1 MDTGKAEQMDP
12 SQLNLLFGWAAI
24 LSAVATL
31 LTLITGILFF
41 SAGGL
46 FGPIN
51 DAASVIQ
58 MLLMLPVAAALYLLT
73 RHDAT
78 ALALLAAAIGVAGM
92 LIAAVLQALLV
103 FRVVEYEQTTAAT
116 LFAGGAVGVWLVLAN
131 LLAVAAGSLPGGLV
145 LTGVVAG
152 AGYVLLVIGFRPGG
166 QVHPLFYVGS
176 GLAVIGY
183 TLWGA
188 WVGFLFLSG
197 GLAVA

>member
-1 MDTGKAEQMDP
+1 MDP

-31 LTLITGILFF
+31 LTLITGILFL
-41 SAGGL
+41 SGGGL

-51 DAASVIQ
+51 DAASVSQ
-58 MLLMLPVAAALYLLT
+58 MLVMLPVAAALYLLT
-73 RHDAT
+73 RHDVS

-103 FRVVEYEQTTAAT
+103 FRVVEYEQTAAVT
-116 LFAGGAVGVWLVLAN
+116 LSAGGAVGIWLILAN
-131 LLAVAAGSLPGGLV
+131 LLALAAGALPGGLV

-152 AGYVLLVIGFRPGG
+152 AGYVLLVIGFRLGG
-166 QVHPLFYVGS
+166 QGHPLFYAGS

-183 TLWGA
+183 TVWGT
-188 WVGFLFLSG
+188 WLGFLFLSG

>member
-1 MDTGKAEQMDP
+1 MDP

-31 LTLITGILFF
+31 LTLITGILFL

-58 MLLMLPVAAALYLLT
+58 MLVMLPVAAALYLLT
-73 RHDAT
+73 RHDVS

-103 FRVVEYEQTTAAT
+103 FRVVEYEQTAAVT
-116 LFAGGAVGVWLVLAN
+116 LSAGGAVGLWLILAN
-131 LLAVAAGSLPGGLV
+131 LLALAAGALPGGLV

-152 AGYVLLVIGFRPGG
+152 AGYVLLVIGFRLGG
-166 QVHPLFYVGS
+166 QGHPLFYAGS

-183 TLWGA
+183 TVWGT
-188 WVGFLFLSG
+188 WLGFLFLSG

>member
-1 MDTGKAEQMDP
+1 MDP
-12 SQLNLLFGWAAI
+12 AQLDLLFGWSAI

-41 SAGGL
+41 SAGGI

-58 MLLMLPVAAALYLLT
+58 MLLMLPVVVALYLLT
-73 RHDAT
+73 RQDAG
-78 ALALLAAAIGVAGM
+78 ALTLLAAAIGVAGM

-103 FRVVEYEQTTAAT
+103 FRAVEYEQTSAAT
-116 LFAGGAVGVWLVLAN
+116 LSAGGAVGIWLILAN
-131 LLAVAAGSLPGGLV
+131 LLALAARALPGGLA

-152 AGYVLLVIGFRPGG
+152 TGYVLLVIGFRLGG
-166 QVHPLFYVGS
+166 QGHPLFYAGS

-183 TLWGA
+183 TVWGA
-188 WVGFLFLSG
+188 WLGFLFLSG

>member
-1 MDTGKAEQMDP
+1 MDP

-31 LTLITGILFF
+31 LTLITGILFL

-51 DAASVIQ
+51 DAASVSQ
-58 MLLMLPVAAALYLLT
+58 MLVMLPVAAALYLLT
-73 RHDAT
+73 RHDVS

-103 FRVVEYEQTTAAT
+103 FRVVEYEQTAAVT
-116 LFAGGAVGVWLVLAN
+116 LSAGGAVGLWLILAN
-131 LLAVAAGSLPGGLV
+131 LLALAAGALPGGLV

-152 AGYVLLVIGFRPGG
+152 AGYVLLVIGFRLGG
-166 QVHPLFYVGS
+166 QGHPLFYAGS

-183 TLWGA
+183 TVWGT
-188 WVGFLFLSG
+188 WLGFLFLSG

>member
-1 MDTGKAEQMDP
+1 MDP
-12 SQLNLLFGWAAI
+12 SQLDVLFGWAAI
-24 LSAVATL
+24 LSAAATL

-51 DAASVIQ
+51 DAVSVIQ
-58 MLLMLPVAAALYLLT
+58 MLLMLPIAAALYLLT

-78 ALALLAAAIGVAGM
+78 ALALLAAAIGIAGM

-103 FRVVEYEQTTAAT
+103 LRIVEYEQTAAAT
-116 LFAGGAVGVWLVLAN
+116 LSAGGAVGIWLVVAN
-131 LLAVAAGSLPGGLV
+131 LLAVAAGALPVGLA

-152 AGYVLLVIGFRPGG
+152 AGYVLLVIGFRRGG
-166 QVHPLFYVGS
+166 QGHPLFYAGS
-176 GLAVIGY
+176 GLAVMGY
-183 TLWGA
+183 TVWGA
-188 WVGFLFLSG
+188 WLGFLFLSG

>member
-1 MDTGKAEQMDP
+1 MDP
-12 SQLNLLFGWAAI
+12 AQLDLLFGWAAI

-41 SAGGL
+41 SAGDL

-58 MLLMLPVAAALYLLT
+58 MLLMLPVAAALHLLT
-73 RHDAT
+73 RHDALT
-78 ALALLAAAIGVAGM
+78 LALLAAAIGVAGM
-92 LIAAVLQALLV
+92 LVAAVLQALLV
-103 FRVVEYEQTTAAT
+103 FRAVEYEQTAAAT
-116 LFAGGAVGVWLVLAN
+116 LSAGGAVGIWLVLAN
-131 LLAVAAGSLPGGLV
+131 LLALAAGALPGGLV

-152 AGYVLLVIGFRPGG
+152 AGYVLLVIGFRLGG

-188 WVGFLFLSG
+188 WLGFLFLSG